1 VTNPN
6 QIHRISSHQVRIGKS
21 KRRFPMA
28 RTAHRAS
35 GKPVTVGELMLRPDV
50 HGRRRPEDLEVL
62 ELAYRMRRRVGPDPA
77 VARTSRSRALAVV
90 TGLWRRKSR

>member
-1 VTNPN
+1 
-6 QIHRISSHQVRIGKS
+6 
-21 KRRFPMA
+21 MA

-62 ELAYRMRRRVGPDPA
+62 ELAYRMRRRVGPEPVEVTTPSPGA
-77 VARTSRSRALAVV
+77 RALAVV
-90 TGLWRRKSR
+90 TGLWRRKPR